1 MAESRSRIGHV
12 TPVLTSDWLARDV
25 IEALEG
31 ACQYDTF
38 IEYGITDH
46 GDQHRLKGPG
56 MDPDVGT
63 GGVR

>member
-1 MAESRSRIGHV
+1 MAESRSRDPSAH
-12 TPVLTSDWLARDV
+12 LWLARDV

>member
-1 MAESRSRIGHV
+1 M
-12 TPVLTSDWLARDV
+12 TPVLTSDWSVTVRDV

-38 IEYGITDH
+38 LEYGITDH

>member
-1 MAESRSRIGHV
+1 M
-12 TPVLTSDWLARDV
+12 ARDV